1 MKIGYARVSSTSQ
14 NLESQIKAL
23 QEEGCEKIFTE
34 KVSGKNMERPEL
46 LNMIDFAREGDI
58 VVIRDTTRL
67 GRNTVDLFEIIGR
80 LKAKGVS
87 IKSLKESW
95 LDTTTP
101 QGEFMFTV
109 MSGMAQFERAMS
121 KERQAEGI
129 AIAKAQGKYKG
140 RKKIELTDK
149 FINAYKRFY
158 KREIGVLE
166 AMKEAGI
173 KSRTTWYKL
182 VDEYKSQPNYK
193 MPCSCHT
200 CKKIVEDS
208 EKIIAE
214 DGRYLCLKCANK
226 EESKKGDSGEW
237 VVPAVTKLTRKIKRD
252 LKINI
257 LDKDCGAS
265 NINRTITDISIE
277 YVFEYEGKTYMFE
290 YLRNLDKI
298 EVSIL
303 QK

>member
-1 MKIGYARVSSTSQ
+1 MKVAYLRVSTIEQSIERQ
-14 NLESQIKAL
+14 KEAMKDLGI
-23 QEEGCEKIFTE
+23 EKFYIE
-34 KVSGKNMERPEL
+34 KKSGKNTERPEL
-46 LNMIDFAREGDI
+46 LNMIDFIREGD
-58 VVIRDTTRL
+58 VVYIESFSRL
-67 GRNTVDLFEIIGR
+67 ARNTKDLIELVEAIQG
-80 LKAKGVS
+80 KGASVV
-87 IKSLKESW
+87 SLKEGFD
-95 LDTTTP
+95 LTTP
-101 QGEFMFTV
+101 AGRM
-109 MSGMAQFERAMS
+109 MLSMMGALYQFELECM
-121 KERQAEGI
+121 KERQLEGI
-129 AIAKAQGKYKG
+129 AIAKKEGKYKG
-140 RKKIELTDK
+140 RKKIEITPA
-149 FINAYKRFY
+149 FVEAYKKY
-158 KREIGVLE
+158 MNREITVTE
-166 AMKEAGI
+166 AIEQLGI

-237 VVPAVTKLTRKIKRD
+237 VVPAMKKLTRKITRD
-252 LKINI
+252 LGINI

-277 YVFEYEGKTYMFE
+277 YVFEYEGNTYMFE

>member
-1 MKIGYARVSSTSQ
+1 MTKNEYKPMKIGYARVSSQGQ

-23 QEEGCEKIFTE
+23 EEEGCEKIFTE

-46 LNMIDFAREGDI
+46 LNMIDFAREGDT

-67 GRNTVDLFEIIGR
+67 GRNTVDLFDIINK
-80 LKAKGVS
+80 LKSKGVS

-109 MSGMAQFERAMS
+109 MAGMAQFERAMS

-140 RKKIELTDK
+140 RRKIELNDK
-149 FINAYKRFY
+149 FITAYQRFI
-158 KREIGVLE
+158 KREIGVIE

-182 VDEYKSQPNYK
+182 VDEYKAQANYK
-193 MPCSCHT
+193 MPCSCNS
-200 CKKIVEDS
+200 CKKIIEDS
-208 EKIIAE
+208 EKNISE
-214 DGRYLCLKCANK
+214 DGRYICNECLNK
-226 EESKKGDSGEW
+226 E
-237 VVPAVTKLTRKIKRD
+237 I
-252 LKINI
+252 
-257 LDKDCGAS
+257 
-265 NINRTITDISIE
+265 
-277 YVFEYEGKTYMFE
+277 
-290 YLRNLDKI
+290 
-298 EVSIL
+298 
-303 QK
+303 